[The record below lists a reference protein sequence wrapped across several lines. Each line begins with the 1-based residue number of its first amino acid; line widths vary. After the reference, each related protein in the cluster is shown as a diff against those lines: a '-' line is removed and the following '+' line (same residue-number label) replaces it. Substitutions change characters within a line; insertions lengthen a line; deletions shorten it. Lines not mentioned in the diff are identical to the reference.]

1 MMVEILG
8 PYDYLFTLGSKTF
21 RFAEHSVKIA
31 RDKPENLNSWEL
43 ARIEAQPDE
52 DGYLYFIEAKPLDV
66 GLLSFV
72 GLSKEEAFSLNKT
85 LKRVEAEYVFDNNNA
100 AAWN

>member
-1 MMVEILG
+1 MVEILG
-8 PYDYLFTLGSKTF
+8 PYDYLFTIGSKTV
-21 RFAEHSVKIA
+21 RFADHSVKIA

-43 ARIEAQPDE
+43 ARIEAQPE

-72 GLSKEEAFSLNKT
+72 GLSKDEAFALNKT
-85 LKRVEAEYVFDNNNA
+85 LKRVEAEYV